1 MVEQALRESEAEVA
15 LEAPPAAGPSPGAS
29 PGIAPGASP
38 GEGARNGA
46 PASAGPVTVARHFV
60 VDPRLPIPEL
70 DQPQAEAYAV
80 EDRRPSR
87 GESRP
92 PLFALVCAQGMEPRL
107 DALRYFSRAERLPLI
122 RPVAWDVVAWP
133 GHRSKRFVILL
144 TRPAGPRIQ
153 PAPDVAFEPFT
164 EDAVVRKVVH
174 PLLALFR
181 DLKDRGLSHRAI
193 RADNLFLADSAGNTV
208 LLGECVSAPPAFDQ
222 APIYETIDSMM
233 AQPSG
238 RGAGTQSDD
247 LYAFGALLAVL
258 LHGRDPCRH
267 MSLAELTQAK
277 ISQGSYSAIVRDLRV
292 SLPMMEM
299 LRGLLCDDPRDRW
312 QEENLTLWANGRHLS
327 PKQPVVP
334 PRGQRP
340 FGFAGRDFWSLRALS
355 AAMGHD
361 WAAARDGVST
371 REVAIWVRR
380 SLGEEKL
387 SERLLEAVG
396 SDLTNDSSATRQ
408 SDRSLAR
415 MLMYMD
421 PGAPIRFRGF
431 AARPEAL
438 TQSLAFEFEKPGMQ
452 QLFTEMIARRLP
464 QAWMEAQPS
473 LRTDQALLRRSFE
486 SLYAFVTRG
495 APGFGL
501 ERCLYEFNRSWP
513 CLSPLVRDEHV
524 TEIADL
530 LPALERRAAAE
541 QGRNPPI
548 DRHLAAF
555 VCAHVNAFP
564 ERVLAGLGEGVD
576 PVARGIGV
584 AEFLAEIVRRIGHG
598 SYPRLAAWVARS
610 LQPLVESFHSR
621 KLRRQLEREIEA
633 AVEAGDLNA
642 LASAVGNLE
651 RQETDKR
658 GFGEARRHYA
668 QLAREIRW
676 LEDGNLTDP
685 AFVASRAQS
694 AAATLATFVS
704 GVIVLVLTL
713 VYMA

>member
-1 MVEQALRESEAEVA
+1 VAEQALNELEPEAEV
-15 LEAPPAAGPSPGAS
+15 EAETPPAPAAPSFA
-29 PGIAPGASP
+29 
-38 GEGARNGA
+38 EGARSGA
-46 PASAGPVTVARHFV
+46 PASAGPVVVARHFM
-60 VDPRLPIPEL
+60 VDPRLPLPEL
-70 DQPQAEAYAV
+70 DQPHAEAYAV

-92 PLFALVCAQGMEPRL
+92 PLFALVCGHGLEPRL

-122 RPVAWDVVAWP
+122 RPVAWDVVSWP
-133 GHRSKRFVILL
+133 GHKSKRFVILL
-144 TRPAGPRIQ
+144 TRPAGPRVQ
-153 PAPDVAFEPFT
+153 SAPDVAFEPFT

-174 PLLALFR
+174 PLLAMFR

-193 RADNLFLADSAGNTV
+193 RADNLFLADTAGNSV
-208 LLGECVSAPPAFDQ
+208 LLGECVSVPPAFDQ
-222 APIYETIDSMM
+222 APIYETVDSMM

-238 RGAGTQSDD
+238 RGAGSQADD
-247 LYAFGALLAVL
+247 LYAFGVLLAVL

-267 MSLAELTQAK
+267 MSLAELTQMK
-277 ISQGSYSAIVRDLRV
+277 ISQGSYAAVVRDLRV

-312 QEENLTLWANGRHLS
+312 EEENLTLWANGRHLS

-340 FGFAGRDFWSLRALS
+340 FTFAGRDFWSMRALS

-371 REVAIWVRR
+371 REVAIWIRR

-387 SERLLEAVG
+387 SERLLEAIG
-396 SDLTNDSSATRQ
+396 SDLTGDARTSRQ

-421 PGAPIRFRGF
+421 PGAPIRFRNF

-438 TQSLAFEFEKPGMQ
+438 TQALAFEFEKPGMQ
-452 QLFTEMIARRLP
+452 QLFTELIARRLP

-513 CLSPLVRDEHV
+513 CLSPLIRDDHV

-541 QGRNPPI
+541 QGRHPPM

-584 AEFLAEIVRRIGHG
+584 SEFLAEIVRRIGHG

-610 LQPLVESFHSR
+610 LQPLVESYRSR
-621 KLRRQLEREIEA
+621 RLRRQLEREIEA
-633 AVEAGDLNA
+633 AVEAGDLSA
-642 LASAVGNLE
+642 LANAVGNLE
-651 RQETDKR
+651 RQETDR
-658 GFGEARRHYA
+658 QGFEEARRHYT

>member
-1 MVEQALRESEAEVA
+1 MAEQALRELEPEAAAEA
-15 LEAPPAAGPSPGAS
+15 EAPPAPMPQPGA
-29 PGIAPGASP
+29 
-38 GEGARNGA
+38 GARGAA
-46 PASAGPVTVARHFV
+46 PASSTPVVVARHFA
-60 VDPRLPIPEL
+60 VDPRLPLPEL
-70 DQPQAEAYAV
+70 DQPHAEAYAV

-122 RPVAWDVVAWP
+122 RPVAWDVAAWQ
-133 GHRSKRFVILL
+133 GAKTKRSVILL
-144 TRPAGPRIQ
+144 TRPAGPRVQ
-153 PAPDVAFEPFT
+153 PAPDVAFEPFS

-174 PLLALFR
+174 PLLTLFR
-181 DLKDRGLSHRAI
+181 ELKDRGLSHRAI
-193 RADNLFLADSAGNTV
+193 RADNLFFADTGGNTV
-208 LLGECVSAPPAFDQ
+208 LLGECVSVPPAYEQ
-222 APIYETIDSMM
+222 PPIYETIESML

-238 RGAGTQSDD
+238 RGAGSQADD
-247 LYAFGALLAVL
+247 LYAFGVLLAVL

-267 MSLAELTQAK
+267 MSVAELTQAK
-277 ISQGSYSAIVRDLRV
+277 ISQGSYAAIVRDLRL

-340 FGFAGRDFWSLRALS
+340 FPFAGRDFWSMRALS

-361 WAAARDGVST
+361 WNAARDSVST
-371 REVAIWVRR
+371 REVAIWIRR

-396 SDLTNDSSATRQ
+396 SDLSADAGAARQ
-408 SDRSLAR
+408 SDRSLSR
-415 MLMYMD
+415 MLMHMD
-421 PGAPIRFRGF
+421 PTAPIRFRGLSV
-431 AARPEAL
+431 RPEAL
-438 TQSLAFEFEKPGMQ
+438 TQALAVEFEKPGMQ

-495 APGFGL
+495 ASGFGL
-501 ERCLYEFNRSWP
+501 ERCVYEFNRSWP
-513 CLSPLVRDEHV
+513 CLSPLVREEHV

-530 LPALERRAAAE
+530 LPALERRAAVE
-541 QGRNPPI
+541 QGRYPPV
-548 DRHLAAF
+548 DRHIAAF

-576 PVARGIGV
+576 PVVRGVGV

-598 SYPRLAAWVARS
+598 SYPRLSAWVARS
-610 LQPLVESFHSR
+610 LQPLVDSYHSR
-621 KLRRQLEREIEA
+621 RLRRQVEREIEA

-642 LASAVGNLE
+642 LASAVGNHE
-651 RQETDKR
+651 RRETDR
-658 GFGEARRHYA
+658 QGFDEAKRHYA